1 MGKLNYKWPFSI
13 AMLNYQRVSVGS
25 ELPSKWRAGT
35 SEAARPIVGDSP
47 GGSLALS
54 TGPGAP
60 APSNSCDMC
69 LVRVSQQKP

>member
-1 MGKLNYKWPFSI
+1 
-13 AMLNYQRVSVGS
+13 MLNYQRVRVGS

-60 APSNSCDMC
+60 APSSCDMC
-69 LVRVSQQKP
+69 LVRQSPNKNLDFSSKM